1 VEKSMIKKITL
12 ILCSMILALAGLV
25 FLCLVWS
32 IALAAYL
39 KPINIFIIFPLSVYY
54 FYACFN
60 GRRKRIFIGLIIVLA
75 QIFPVIL
82 VGSSVFSDGELAW
95 NIFGTGNYL
104 VMPEK
109 VMPWHSLRDPRT
121 LIFMFA
127 FLPTGFALI
136 ESGGWCFRKAH
147 VGSPSPKARVA
158 VKGITLFLVNA
169 MNLTMLAA
177 LAGLVSKGD
186 TTWGYGIYIL
196 SFLAIGTFLLALFI
210 WFKPTW
216 RWWIAMLPS
225 IVILYVMPFLIGA
238 HLNDRGEIV
247 PPWNKAGDRGTVE
260 APNLP
265 DGRGPISWT
274 DKPS

>member
-1 VEKSMIKKITL
+1 MEKSMIKKIAL
-12 ILCSMILALAGLV
+12 IFCSMILALAGLV
-25 FLCLVWS
+25 FLCIVWS

-54 FYACFN
+54 FYTCFK
-60 GRRKRIFIGLIIVLA
+60 GRPKRIFIGLVIVLA

-104 VMPEK
+104 VMPEE
-109 VMPWHSLRDPRT
+109 VMPWHHLKDPRT
-121 LIFMFA
+121 LIFMLGV
-127 FLPTGFALI
+127 LPAGFALI

-147 VGSPSPKARVA
+147 VGCPSPKARVA
-158 VKGITLFLVNA
+158 VKAITLLLVNA

-177 LAGLVSKGD
+177 LGGLVSKGD
-186 TTWGYGIYIL
+186 TTWGYLVYFL
-196 SFLAIGTFLLALFI
+196 SAWAIGTFLLALFI

-225 IVILYVMPFLIGA
+225 IVILYVMPVLIGA

-247 PPWNKAGDRGTVE
+247 SPWNRADDKGTIE
-260 APNLP
+260 FPRDN
-265 DGRGPISWT
+265 
-274 DKPS
+274 